1 MSYFVNLFI
10 YLNVYAILALSLN
23 LVTGYT
29 GLVNLAHAAFFGV
42 GAYVAS
48 MAMIQLGW
56 GFLPATAAAI
66 LAGAVLSLA
75 ISLPSL
81 RFARGYFVIS
91 SLAVQTLTFSIL
103 YNWTS
108 VTRGPYGLS
117 DIPRPRFF
125 DWEAS
130 SLESMALVSAITSLC
145 CGAILASVLKSPW
158 GRMLEAIRD
167 DELAARSLG
176 KRARRAKIHANAIAC
191 GMAAVAG
198 SLYASYVGFIDPTTF
213 TLEESILLLSMV
225 LIGGTGN
232 VRGPIV
238 GAAVMLGIRESLR
251 FLDIPDPMAP
261 HLRAMAYGLLLVI
274 IAHQRPQGIAGKYRF
289 E

>member
-10 YLNVYAILALSLN
+10 YLNVYAVLALSLN

-48 MAMIQLGW
+48 MAMIHFGW
-56 GFLPATAAAI
+56 GFLPATGIAIAAAAI
-66 LAGAVLSLA
+66 LSLA

-81 RFARGYFVIS
+81 RFASSYFVIS

-103 YNWTS
+103 YNWTD
-108 VTRGPYGLS
+108 VTHGPYGLS
-117 DIPRPRFF
+117 EIPRPRFF
-125 DWEAS
+125 GWEAS
-130 SLESMALVSAITSLC
+130 SLGGMALVSAIAAVV
-145 CGAILASVLKSPW
+145 CGLILYGVLRSPW
-158 GRMLEAIRD
+158 GRLLEAIRD
-167 DELAARSLG
+167 DELAARGLG
-176 KRARRAKIHANAIAC
+176 KRARVAKIQANAIAC

-261 HLRAMAYGLLLVI
+261 HLRAMAYGLLLVV
-274 IAHQRPQGIAGKYRF
+274 IAHKRPQGIAGKYRF
-289 E
+289 R